1 MNLLSI
7 VKMFLILTFVV
18 GGICFG
24 SYILSKNDNE
34 TKSISKK
41 IYLLTLLP
49 AKCFMLLSLIL
60 VNITLID
67 RIFNIL

>member
-7 VKMFLILTFVV
+7 IKMFLILTFGI
-18 GGICFG
+18 GGICFS
-24 SYILSKNDNE
+24 SYILSKNDDE

-49 AKCFMLLSLIL
+49 SKCFMLLSLVLI
-60 VNITLID
+60 NIALID
-67 RIFNIL
+67 KIIDII